1 MTLYPAL
8 MMLAALQAAPDDAPV
23 SAPPAVDASA
33 EAPATSETPPPVELP
48 APADAPSPDASM
60 IGPVEPTFTAPLND
74 QARFDACMDMAT
86 DDPPSGI
93 VAANEW
99 LIAGGGHFARHC
111 LGFAYAKE
119 GRWSAAADAF
129 VSAARDAERA
139 ADNRAANLWTQ
150 AGNAAL
156 ASGDATLALTYFDAA
171 MAQGV
176 SAGLL
181 LGELHLDRA
190 RALVVAG
197 KPDEAELAFAEAHRL
212 VPEDPLAWLLS
223 ATLARRQGKLERAQA
238 DIDIAARLAPRDP
251 EVALEAGNIAASA
264 GKYDIARRNWTQ
276 AIEIRPDGPIARTA
290 RGHLT
295 QLDEAEGGAK
305 EAEAN

>member
-8 MMLAALQAAPDDAPV
+8 IILSALQAAPADGATAAPAAV
-23 SAPPAVDASA
+23 SAPADIA
-33 EAPATSETPPPVELP
+33 APA
-48 APADAPSPDASM
+48 APQ
-60 IGPVEPTFTAPLND
+60 IGPVFTAPLND
-74 QARFDACMDMAT
+74 EARFDACMDMAT

-99 LIAGGGHFARHC
+99 LMAGGGYFARHC
-111 LGFAYAKE
+111 LGFAYSKD
-119 GRWSAAADAF
+119 GRWKAAADAF
-129 VSAARDAERA
+129 VAAARDAERA
-139 ADNRAANLWTQ
+139 TDPRAANLWTQ

-156 ASGDATLALTYFDAA
+156 ALGDATVALTYFDAA

-197 KPDEAELAFAEAHRL
+197 KTQEAEAAFAEAHRL

-223 ATLARRQGKLERAQA
+223 ATLARRLGKLERAQA
-238 DIDIAARLAPRDP
+238 DIDVAARLAPRDP
-251 EVALEAGNIAASA
+251 EVALEAGNIAATA

-276 AIEIRPDGPIARTA
+276 AIDIRPHGPVAKTA
-290 RGHLT
+290 RDHLS
-295 QLDEAEGGAK
+295 QLDEAESADSTAK
-305 EAEAN
+305 P

>member
-1 MTLYPAL
+1 MTLPLSAIL
-8 MMLAALQAAPDDAPV
+8 LLAALQPGPAEVPATATPPTDAPL
-23 SAPPAVDASA
+23 
-33 EAPATSETPPPVELP
+33 APAQPESKPVT
-48 APADAPSPDASM
+48 APAFNP
-60 IGPVEPTFTAPLND
+60 PLAD
-74 QARFDACMDMAT
+74 EARFDACMDLAT

-93 VAANEW
+93 TAANEW
-99 LIAGGGHFARHC
+99 LIDGGGYFARHC
-111 LGFAYAKE
+111 LGFAYAKD
-119 GRWSAAADAF
+119 GRWSAAADSF

-139 ADNRAANLWTQ
+139 RDIRAANLWTQ

-156 ASGDATLALTYFDAA
+156 ASGDAAVALTYFDAA
-171 MAQGV
+171 MAQG
-176 SAGLL
+176 SSQGLL

-197 KPDEAELAFAEAHRL
+197 KPDEAEAAFAEAHRL

-264 GKYDIARRNWTQ
+264 GQFDIARRNWTQ
-276 AIEIRPDGPIARTA
+276 AIDIRPEGPVARTA
-290 RGHLT
+290 RAHLSE
-295 QLDEAEGGAK
+295 LDKA
-305 EAEAN
+305 EAEAKQSGSPTPG

>member
-8 MMLAALQAAPDDAPV
+8 IMLAALQAAPADSPAPGPATEAAPV
-23 SAPPAVDASA
+23 STA
-33 EAPATSETPPPVELP
+33 APA
-48 APADAPSPDASM
+48 APQ
-60 IGPVEPTFTAPLND
+60 IGPVFNAPLND
-74 QARFDACMDMAT
+74 EARFDACMDMAT

-99 LIAGGGHFARHC
+99 LIAGGGYFARHC
-111 LGFAYAKE
+111 LGFAYAKD
-119 GRWSAAADAF
+119 GRWKAAADAF

-139 ADNRAANLWTQ
+139 TDVRAANLWTQ

-190 RALVVAG
+190 RALVIAG
-197 KPDEAELAFAEAHRL
+197 KTDEAEAAFAEAHRL

-223 ATLARRQGKLERAQA
+223 ATLARRLGKLERAQA

-251 EVALEAGNIAASA
+251 EVALEAGNIAATA

-276 AIEIRPDGPIARTA
+276 AIEIRPDGPVAKTA
-290 RGHLT
+290 RDHLT
-295 QLDEAEGGAK
+295 QLDA
-305 EAEAN
+305 AEATASAPKP

>member
-1 MTLYPAL
+1 MTLPFYPVL
-8 MMLAALQAAPDDAPV
+8 MLLAAVQADPGQAPGPAPIPSEAQAPAPDA
-23 SAPPAVDASA
+23 AVVGPT
-33 EAPATSETPPPVELP
+33 APA
-48 APADAPSPDASM
+48 
-60 IGPVEPTFTAPLND
+60 FTAPLND

-99 LIAGGGHFARHC
+99 LIAGGGYFARHC
-111 LGFAYAKE
+111 LGFAYSKE

-139 ADNRAANLWTQ
+139 RDSRAANLWTQ

-197 KPDEAELAFAEAHRL
+197 KTDEAEAAFAEAHRL

-251 EVALEAGNIAASA
+251 EVALEAGNIAATA

-276 AIEIRPDGPIARTA
+276 AIEIRPDGPVARTA

-305 EAEAN
+305 DAEAK

>member
-1 MTLYPAL
+1 MTLPFSLAL
-8 MMLAALQAAPDDAPV
+8 MFLSALQPAPDAAPA
-23 SAPPAVDASA
+23 SAPAAPSA
-33 EAPATSETPPPVELP
+33 EQPAPQGAPA
-48 APADAPSPDASM
+48 
-60 IGPVEPTFTAPLND
+60 GPVFNAPLND
-74 QARFDACMDMAT
+74 EARFDACMDLAT
-86 DDPPSGI
+86 DDPASGV

-99 LIAGGGHFARHC
+99 LIAGGGYFARHC
-111 LGFAYAKE
+111 LGFAYAKD

-139 ADNRAANLWTQ
+139 HDSRAANLWTQ

-156 ASGDATLALTYFDAA
+156 ASGDAALALTYFDAA
-171 MAQGV
+171 LANGI

-197 KPDEAELAFAEAHRL
+197 RPDEAEAAFAEAHRL

-223 ATLARRQGKLERAQA
+223 ATLARRQGRLERAQA

-264 GKYDIARRNWTQ
+264 GRYDVARRNWTQ
-276 AIEIRPDGPIARTA
+276 AIEIRPDGPVAKTA

-295 QLDEAEGGAK
+295 QLDAAEAESSSPK
-305 EAEAN
+305 Q